1 MRWSC
6 LCWEFQVPMPNRKL
20 IPITSIRQTRNL
32 SHYQSVRPDN
42 QSGANQYEGRFRLPY
57 AVECGAK
64 SPPPGEYPFYF
75 RSDGKVGQ
83 VVDEIEESDGWNCG
97 YRAASGA
104 KSRARCAN
112 GENQTKHS
120 NALGDPGSRVGICPG
135 CNTPSKFHTRE
146 PIFCLVSTPRR
157 RYAPVSES

>member
-20 IPITSIRQTRNL
+20 IRITSIRQTRNL
-32 SHYQSVRPDN
+32 SHYQNVRPDN

-83 VVDEIEESDGWNCG
+83 VVMKSKNQTVGIVGIVQRQARKAGRDALMVRTKRSTRTLSVI
-97 YRAASGA
+97 RAAELEFVLDA
-104 KSRARCAN
+104 THQAN
-112 GENQTKHS
+112 FILAS
-120 NALGDPGSRVGICPG
+120 LFSV
-135 CNTPSKFHTRE
+135 
-146 PIFCLVSTPRR
+146 
-157 RYAPVSES
+157 

>member
-6 LCWEFQVPMPNRKL
+6 FCWEFQVPMPNRKL

-42 QSGANQYEGRFRLPY
+42 QSGANQYEGRFRLPIHGR
-57 AVECGAK
+57 VRREK
-64 SPPPGEYPFYF
+64 SASRRIPLLLSSGWKGWPS
-75 RSDGKVGQ
+75 RN
-83 VVDEIEESDGWNCG
+83 EIEESDSWNCG

-112 GENQTKHS
+112 GGNQTKHS